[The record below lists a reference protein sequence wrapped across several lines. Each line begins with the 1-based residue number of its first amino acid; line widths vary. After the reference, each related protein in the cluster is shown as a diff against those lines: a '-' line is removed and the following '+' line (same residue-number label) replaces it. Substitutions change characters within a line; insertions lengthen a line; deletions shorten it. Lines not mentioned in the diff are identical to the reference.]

1 VQLLIGILGGLMGTV
16 VGGVLTWLT
25 TRWKLRL
32 ELEHNYD
39 KELRTERIVAYKQL
53 WQITGALPRY
63 HWPTKPTRSDLRD
76 IIETCHSWYFEVG
89 GLFFSQGTKDAYF
102 TMIDKLD
109 QAAGRQTGNKA
120 EVDDDVLRE
129 LFIVGERLRLHLAAD
144 VGTGL
149 RPQVSSSQLR
159 AAEDPKK

>member
-16 VGGVLTWLT
+16 VGGVLTWFA

-39 KELRTERIVAYKQL
+39 KELRTERIAAYKQL
-53 WQITGALPRY
+53 WQITRALPRY

-76 IIETCHSWYFEVG
+76 LIEICHSWYFEVG
-89 GLFFSQGTKDAYF
+89 GLFFSQETKDTYF
-102 TMIDKLD
+102 TMMDTLD
-109 QAAGRQTGNKA
+109 RVAGRQAGNKA

-129 LFIVGERLRLHLAAD
+129 LFIVGERLRLQLAAD

-159 AAEDPKK
+159 AAKDPTN